1 MDANARSTVSTVFAM
16 DWLLSRLHSSAVC
29 LSLSLFWS
37 FFSRIFFRSFCFC
50 ICICIICLEDDFA
63 VCQYMNQC
71 GSVGEYYWCVFFLLN
86 SPYCRCF
93 ADSIAT
99 LQTNIH
105 INYIYTYE
113 YMQYLENVVYIEPE
127 KLSYSIKIRGFSFRT
142 VATSSVC
149 QIKESKKIGSSRD
162 NPINKCTKK
171 ILFDSLSDEKIQL
184 KRKLLLKYHDMT
196 PVLLFTTRLQIASMH
211 LNLIH
216 FFCTVFFLWIHLD

>member
-1 MDANARSTVSTVFAM
+1 MQNIITKSNRVTNSLRMSKRKSERVRMRMKRRENNCLDANARSTVSTVFAM

-113 YMQYLENVVYIEPE
+113 YMQYLESVV
-127 KLSYSIKIRGFSFRT
+127 
-142 VATSSVC
+142 
-149 QIKESKKIGSSRD
+149 
-162 NPINKCTKK
+162 
-171 ILFDSLSDEKIQL
+171 
-184 KRKLLLKYHDMT
+184 
-196 PVLLFTTRLQIASMH
+196 
-211 LNLIH
+211 
-216 FFCTVFFLWIHLD
+216 